1 MKYRVLIDD
10 NFHFMDESARYQ
22 LGEFDT
28 LEAAVTAC
36 KRVVDDCLASGYQP
50 GMTADELLLQYKMS
64 GDDPWIA
71 GGDGIPF
78 RPWDY
83 AAARVRKICRMP

>member
-28 LEAAVTAC
+28 RKAAVAAC
-36 KRVVDDCLASGYQP
+36 KKVVDDCLTATYQL
-50 GMTADELLLQYKMS
+50 GMPAATLLLQYKMS

-71 GGDGIPF
+71 GGRTPVKF
-78 RPWDY
+78 SAWSY
-83 AAARVRKICRMP
+83 AEARALEMCGS